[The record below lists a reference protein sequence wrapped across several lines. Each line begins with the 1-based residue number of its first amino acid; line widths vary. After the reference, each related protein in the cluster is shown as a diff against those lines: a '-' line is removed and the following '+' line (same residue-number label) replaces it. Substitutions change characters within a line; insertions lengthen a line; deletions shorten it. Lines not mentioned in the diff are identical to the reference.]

1 MTQYHP
7 PAFNIPTAIVA
18 TAGAF
23 IGLHLLRVSLP
34 DQESLSMLLA
44 LAFIPARY
52 AGGIPGL
59 PGGEWSAV
67 TSFVTYMFVHG
78 DWTHLTVNT
87 IWMLAF
93 GSAVA
98 KRVGNLRFVLFSAL
112 CGIVGA
118 LTHLAIHFG
127 EPVPVVGAS
136 AAISGQMAGAVR
148 FMFGAG
154 RAIVALP
161 SNLEAVPLAGIGET
175 LANPRFLLFLGVWV
189 MLNILFGLGGM
200 QIDGAGGSIAWEAH
214 IGGFL
219 CGLFAFGLFDRG
231 ATRNGR
237 SPFSI

>member
-1 MTQYHP
+1 MNESQP
-7 PAFNIPTAIVA
+7 PAFNIPAAIVLA
-18 TAGAF
+18 AVALV
-23 IGLHLLRVSLP
+23 GLHLLRVSLP
-34 DQESLSMLLA
+34 DEESLAMLLA
-44 LAFIPARY
+44 MAFIPARY
-52 AGGIPGL
+52 AAAIPGL

-78 DWTHLTVNT
+78 DWTHLTVNAV
-87 IWMLAF
+87 WMLAF

-98 KRVGNLRFVLFSAL
+98 KRVGSLRFTLFSLL
-112 CGIVGA
+112 CGVVGA

-136 AAISGQMAGAVR
+136 AAISGQMAGALR

-154 RAIVALP
+154 RAVVALP
-161 SNLEAVPLAGIGET
+161 AGLEAVPLASIGET
-175 LANPRFLLFLGVWV
+175 LANPRFLLFLGVRV

-200 QIDGAGGSIAWEAH
+200 QIDGSGSSIAWEAH

-231 ATRNGR
+231 ATRNGGT
-237 SPFSI
+237 SFQD